1 MSDRTT
7 GELKA
12 EMKKTLGLLQTLR
25 DETKVKVHLAGMDI
39 KTSWDE
45 LQPKIVEAEQA
56 AQRAAESLSEA
67 TVETIKTT
75 LKKLQKL
82 AESL

>member
-7 GELKA
+7 GELKV
-12 EMKKTLGLLQTLR
+12 EMKKTLALLQTLR

-67 TVETIKTT
+67 TLETIKTT

>member
-1 MSDRTT
+1 
-7 GELKA
+7 
-12 EMKKTLGLLQTLR
+12 MKKTLGLLQTLR

-67 TVETIKTT
+67 TLETIKTT

>member
-67 TVETIKTT
+67 TLETIKTT